1 MIHRHAS
8 HVQTFSRHQDRSTCR
23 FFFPS
28 VGGPSIKSTWSMCI
42 VCFKVGCARVDTIF
56 VGSLPRWP
64 YQPYQVFDMNSE
76 RVALQR
82 RFPPDDQFVVPHNL
96 LLTMF
101 SPSSVNVVAFDQ
113 LRGADHARAY
123 ATKYCSKPEKWHLH
137 HLNCEALV

>member
-1 MIHRHAS
+1 
-8 HVQTFSRHQDRSTCR
+8 
-23 FFFPS
+23 
-28 VGGPSIKSTWSMCI
+28 MCL

-101 SPSSVNVVAFDQ
+101 SPSSVNVVAFDK

-123 ATKYCSKPEKWHLH
+123 ATKYCSKVDILERMIRSVSV
-137 HLNCEALV
+137 CVSY

>member
-1 MIHRHAS
+1 MCLICKRSPVIRIARRAGSSFRPLGDQAVKQHRFCS
-8 HVQTFSRHQDRSTCR
+8 L
-23 FFFPS
+23 
-28 VGGPSIKSTWSMCI
+28 
-42 VCFKVGCARVDTIF
+42 RVVKQGVRALIQHLL
-56 VGSLPRWP
+56 VPIPRWP

-137 HLNCEALV
+137 HLNRGALV

>member
-1 MIHRHAS
+1 M
-8 HVQTFSRHQDRSTCR
+8 
-23 FFFPS
+23 
-28 VGGPSIKSTWSMCI
+28 
-42 VCFKVGCARVDTIF
+42 RVVKQGVRALIQHLL
-56 VGSLPRWP
+56 VPIPRWP

-137 HLNCEALV
+137 HLNRGALV